1 MNIDP
6 LALAEPL
13 GRGHLGTHYLE
24 LCRGAVLL
32 VCEQLESIELQHVL
46 EIAFL
51 VSRLDNGN
59 YRHSNFRAFRNLPPK
74 RLRNY
79 DCVRPGC
86 QWMRVAV
93 L

>member
-46 EIAFL
+46 EIASAND
-51 VSRLDNGN
+51 SRC
-59 YRHSNFRAFRNLPPK
+59 NLGIVHPSLIP
-74 RLRNY
+74 
-79 DCVRPGC
+79 
-86 QWMRVAV
+86 
-93 L
+93 